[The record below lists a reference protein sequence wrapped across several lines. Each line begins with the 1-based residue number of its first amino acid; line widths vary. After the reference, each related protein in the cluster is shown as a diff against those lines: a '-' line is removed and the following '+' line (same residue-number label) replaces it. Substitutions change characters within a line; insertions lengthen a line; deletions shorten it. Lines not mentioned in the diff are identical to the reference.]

1 MFVNLGRQI
10 AAFSGLALMPHL
22 AFHFVPRSAPFAKIA
37 ADCGMIDGAGLNI
50 GQQVLL
56 AHIRDVAIVAVLREQ
71 VIEWLVLCGAD
82 FCGNGIVPFL
92 AIGKNWINIK
102 HYAAKFK
109 DAVAYNVTDCEHGF
123 CNVGGDRIFAH
134 ALYIA
139 RYCRQ
144 IKLGLGKAGIMR
156 YWPRSFPAGIS
167 DFDIRPR
174 TQGRGEMAEWSKA
187 PHSKCGVPVTVPRV
201 RIPISPPFSIDK
213 YRLNGQG

>member
-1 MFVNLGRQI
+1 
-10 AAFSGLALMPHL
+10 
-22 AFHFVPRSAPFAKIA
+22 
-37 ADCGMIDGAGLNI
+37 
-50 GQQVLL
+50 LL
-56 AHIRDVAIVAVLREQ
+56 ADIRDVAVVAVLREQ
-71 VIEWLVLCGAD
+71 VIKRLVLCRAD
-82 FCGNGIVPFL
+82 FSRDGVVPFF
-92 AIGKNWINIK
+92 AIGKNRVNIK
-102 HYAAKFK
+102 YYAAKFK

-123 CNVGGDRIFAH
+123 GNVRGDRIFAH

-167 DFDIRPR
+167 DFDVRPR

-201 RIPISPPFSIDK
+201 RIPISPPIYLALVASCKRCNADRRGIGFAQHLECAIQRK
-213 YRLNGQG
+213 KAVPMHRRQQ